1 MTQLSP
7 DSILALDAVALTG
20 AVRAGTLS
28 PVAVTEAYLDRI
40 ATRDETVRAWE
51 YLSPGQVLEAARAL
65 SARGPQGALAGLPI
79 AVKDV
84 IATHDMPTGYG
95 NVSYAGTRP
104 VCDAP
109 CVALSRAAD
118 GLVLGKS
125 VSTEFAMASPGKTR
139 NPFDPARTPGGS
151 SSGSCAAVGAGMAL
165 LGFGTQTAGSVIRP
179 ASYCGV
185 VGYKPTHGLINTA
198 EVKVLAQSL
207 DTIGLLTRTVAD
219 AALVASVLGR
229 RPDLMPEGT
238 VTGLRIGLFHTA
250 PFDKAG
256 PGTLAA
262 LEHAHRALSGAGHRV
277 SVLPVPDWFMDSH
290 LAHHRVMGFEVTSA
304 LAFERLSPQVHM
316 TDMTRDFLA
325 AKAEVSAEDYDAALA
340 FRDLHAR
347 KLADL
352 MADVDVLLAP
362 AAPDVA
368 PLGLGATGDPVF
380 NTPWTLFRMPAIT
393 VPALRW
399 QGLPVGVQVIGAR
412 HADRKT
418 LAAAQAIEAALD
430 YGWTAA

>member
-1 MTQLSP
+1 MTHLSP
-7 DSILALDAVALTG
+7 DSIRALDAVTLTA
-20 AVRAGTLS
+20 AVRTGKLS
-28 PVAVTEAYLDRI
+28 AVAVTEAYLERI
-40 ATRDETVRAWE
+40 SAREDAVRAWE
-51 YLSPGQVLEAARAL
+51 YLSPEQALNAAKAL
-65 SARGPQGALAGLPI
+65 DAQGPKGPLAGLPT

-95 NVSYAGTRP
+95 NASYAGSRP

-109 CVALSRAAD
+109 CVALTRSAD
-118 GLVLGKS
+118 GIVLGKS
-125 VSTEFAMASPGKTR
+125 VTTEFAMASPGKTR

-185 VGYKPTHGLINTA
+185 VGYKPTHGLINPA

-229 RPDLMPEGT
+229 RPDLFQIEDIPH
-238 VTGLRIGLFHTA
+238 LRIGLFHPA

-262 LEHAHRALSGAGHRV
+262 LEHAQKALTDAGH
-277 SVLPVPDWFMDSH
+277 SVITLPTPDWFNDCH
-290 LAHHRVMGFEVTSA
+290 LAHHCVMGFEVTSA
-304 LAFERLSPQVHM
+304 LAFERLSPSVHM
-316 TDMTRDFLA
+316 TDMTRAFLA
-325 AKAEVSAEDYDAALA
+325 AKAEVTAQDYDAALA
-340 FRDLHAR
+340 FRDQQSRAME
-347 KLADL
+347 AL

-362 AAPDVA
+362 SAPDVA
-368 PLGLGATGDPVF
+368 PLGLETTGDPVF
-380 NTPWTLFRMPAIT
+380 NTPWTLFQMPAVTI
-393 VPALRW
+393 PALRW
-399 QGLPVGVQVIGAR
+399 QGLPVGVQVIGSKR
-412 HADRKT
+412 ADHKT
-418 LAAAQAIEAALD
+418 LAAAKAVEKALD